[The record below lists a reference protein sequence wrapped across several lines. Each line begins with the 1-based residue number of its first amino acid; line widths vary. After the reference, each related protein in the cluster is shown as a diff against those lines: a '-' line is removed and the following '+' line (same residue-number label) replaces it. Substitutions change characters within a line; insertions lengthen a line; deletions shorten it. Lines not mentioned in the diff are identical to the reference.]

1 MPQQMQTSATNAN
14 KCHNKCKE
22 MPQQMQRNATINAKN
37 ATTNATTNAK
47 KVELC
52 VINAN
57 ICRTQCCNKCI
68 FFGRGP
74 DPSRVVLS
82 DQVTSY
88 LFVRL
93 SKRSENP
100 EYGVKGFGGWV
111 FLLYQNLYIYIF
123 KRKKKKNFRKYL

>member
-1 MPQQMQTSATNAN
+1 
-14 KCHNKCKE
+14 
-22 MPQQMQRNATINAKN
+22 MQR
-37 ATTNATTNAK
+37 NATTNAK
-47 KVELC
+47 KCHNKCKKMPQQMQQQMQTNAELC

-93 SKRSENP
+93 SKRSVNP

-111 FLLYQNLYIYIF
+111 FLLYQNLYIYI
-123 KRKKKKNFRKYL
+123 

>member
-1 MPQQMQTSATNAN
+1 MPQQMQRNATTNAK

-22 MPQQMQRNATINAKN
+22 MPQQMQKMPQQMQQQMQ
-37 ATTNATTNAK
+37 TNA
-47 KVELC
+47 ELC
-52 VINAN
+52 IINAN

-111 FLLYQNLYIYIF
+111 FLLYQNLYNIYIYF
-123 KRKKKKNFRKYL
+123 LKKEKNFRKYL